1 MGSKKVSDMIGA
13 IGELRFT
20 IEITRKETGKT
31 ETFEL
36 VGFLDETKL
45 KEFQDGSDTQHSSP

>member
-1 MGSKKVSDMIGA
+1 MSDMIGA
-13 IGELRFT
+13 IGDLRFT